1 MVFHVVVDTI
11 KFTGH
16 EHNECIYAVFLPKL
30 TNKTKKLQING
41 VNIPAIFGLK
51 SLKTWLDYFLNGLK
65 YPETWL
71 KPRFPKVLRIE
82 DQELQI

>member
-1 MVFHVVVDTI
+1 MGWT
-11 KFTGH
+11 
-16 EHNECIYAVFLPKL
+16 FL
-30 TNKTKKLQING
+30 QF
-41 VNIPAIFGLK
+41 FGLK

-82 DQELQI
+82 DRELQIEDQVSMGCQITIERYSIVFIHIVSM